1 MAKQV
6 DSAVVNITIQEP
18 LNRFLCTFGIG
29 ILDKRA
35 EYERTIFGKKHKKMD
50 KKSKMPLLY
59 NTKVW
64 YSNLH
69 KKC

>member
-1 MAKQV
+1 M
-6 DSAVVNITIQEP
+6 VNLTIQKP
-18 LNRFLCTFGIG
+18 LCYFRYTFGIG

-35 EYERTIFGKKHKKMD
+35 EYKRTIFGKKHKKMD